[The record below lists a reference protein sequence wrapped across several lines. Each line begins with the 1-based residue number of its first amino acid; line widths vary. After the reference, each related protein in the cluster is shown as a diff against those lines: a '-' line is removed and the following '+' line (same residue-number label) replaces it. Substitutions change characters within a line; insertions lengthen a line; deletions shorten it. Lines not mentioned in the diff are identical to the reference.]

1 MREPKSL
8 YMDLHTVIHCAIRD
22 TEQMTGLDL
31 TIEKSKLEKYG
42 ARTLLTLLDGQLA
55 LVRAHLANENSPYHE
70 PLSDTRELAK
80 PYKFSKVKVDVII
93 SGNGNRI
100 VLTKIPTFLSPLW
113 RRWLVGDCEESFAC
127 LYAIVSMCSKWSDPS
142 ASNPDMLSSYEDQQK
157 AMTAIS
163 TNLDDVRSEINRII
177 PIDIDPTRL
186 LPAYGPE
193 GASYNHIRPI
203 SRLGLY
209 PSNLRATLTKCRPHD
224 IWVTP
229 VDCLSRNRPAQ
240 VPKTW
245 NKDRLIFVEE
255 EARLNVQQAI
265 RVWLE
270 DVTAQV
276 KPKRFDFKDQE
287 FQRSRLGLS
296 DMASIDLSAA
306 SDTISAGLVF
316 SLFQDRPV
324 LRSLLFGTRART
336 SDGPAHRC
344 YSTMGNATTF
354 PIMTIILS
362 AVCASTE
369 RSFMSDLFG
378 KGRTPFSLKKA
389 TVFGDDIV
397 CDQHIMPRLLS
408 RLKELGLCPNPK
420 KTYGGRTFK
429 ESCGLDIYKDVEVT
443 PLRVSNLFDL
453 RINEQVV
460 RLVDLS
466 NRAHRR
472 GFWTLADYV
481 LSLCRTRRKVPFCFH
496 EFQIPGA
503 AWSFS
508 NDQRDYTTALPNFR
522 WDSDI
527 QSNVVGYASSRGQ
540 EAEEMDSD
548 VHLNYFL
555 ATGKRLVQV
564 RDADEASRIARQS
577 RGPFNS
583 VERKSWK

>member
-8 YMDLHTVIHCAIRD
+8 YMDLHTVISCAIHD
-22 TEQMTGLDL
+22 AEQMTGLDL
-31 TIEKSKLEKYG
+31 TIEKSKVAKYDC
-42 ARTLLTLLDGQLA
+42 RTLLTLLDAQLT
-55 LVRAHLANENSPYHE
+55 LVRAHLANENSPFYV

-80 PYKFSKVKVDVII
+80 LYKFSKVKVNIII
-93 SGNGNRI
+93 SGDTNRI
-100 VLTKIPTFLSPLW
+100 VLTKVPTFLSPLW
-113 RRWLVGDCEESFAC
+113 RRWLVSDCEDSFAC

-142 ASNPDMLSSYEDQQK
+142 ASNPDMLEAYGAQQR
-157 AMTAIS
+157 AMSRIGVNIS
-163 TNLDDVRSEINRII
+163 DIRDEINRLI
-177 PIDIDPTRL
+177 PVDLNPKSL
-186 LPAYGPE
+186 LPVFGPE

-209 PSNLRATLTKCRPHD
+209 PAELRSLLTRNEPHP
-224 IWVTP
+224 IWTTP
-229 VDCLSRNRPAQ
+229 VKSLSRNRPAQ

-255 EARLNVQQAI
+255 EARLNVQQAARI
-265 RVWLE
+265 WLE
-270 DVTAQV
+270 DTTLAVE
-276 KPKRFDFKDQE
+276 PKRFDFKDQD
-287 FQRSRLGLS
+287 FQRSRLRIPG
-296 DMASIDLSAA
+296 MASIDLSAA

-316 SLFQDRPV
+316 SLFRDRPL
-324 LRSLLFGTRART
+324 LRSVLFSTRART
-336 SDGPAHRC
+336 SDGPSHRC

-354 PIMTIILS
+354 PVMTIVLASICS
-362 AVCASTE
+362 AVE
-369 RSFMSDLFG
+369 RSFMSDFFG
-378 KGRTPFSLKKA
+378 KNRTPFRLKRA

-397 CDQHIMPRLLS
+397 CDQHVMPRLLC
-408 RLKELGLCPNPK
+408 RLRELGLTPNAK

-429 ESCGLDIYKDVEVT
+429 ESCGLDLYKSVEVT
-443 PLRVSNLFDL
+443 PLRVTNLFDL
-453 RINEQVV
+453 TINEQVT

-472 GFWTLADYV
+472 GFWVLADYI
-481 LSLCRTRRKVPFCFH
+481 LKLASTRRKIPFCFH
-496 EFQIPGA
+496 EYQITGA

-508 NDQRDYTTALPNFR
+508 NDQRDYTTALPGYR

-527 QSNVVGYASSRGQ
+527 QANTVGYASSRSPRIQ
-540 EAEEMDSD
+540 KEDSE
-548 VHLNYFL
+548 VHYQYCL